1 MFVNDVQLESMG
13 NMQLPKKVSNT
24 NEISGI
30 LKESYL
36 KFNNVEDS
44 SVIQGGAKRT
54 YGFQTTVIGFILITD
69 KMYSHQYN
77 V

>member
-44 SVIQGGAKRT
+44 SVILYK
-54 YGFQTTVIGFILITD
+54 ICP
-69 KMYSHQYN
+69 
-77 V
+77 